1 MITTKEALQRFEET
15 ATHYIHELDQFN
27 LEQLKQKPS
36 DNEWS
41 IGQMVQHLISSALY
55 MQLRNMDQCLV
66 QNQNRLVSPTE
77 KTEDGAAVFAQGSF
91 PPIRIQVPPSAQY
104 TPEQPESKE
113 QLIRGLR
120 TVIQRMK
127 EIEPA
132 LEKASKQN
140 TVSHPRL
147 GGLCAEEWF
156 LLVEMHYRHHLLQ
169 LDRLKQGLV
178 LKRNVKTCIE
188 KEGDL
193 RYANE

>member
-1 MITTKEALQRFEET
+1 MTTKEALQRFEET
-15 ATHYIHELDQFN
+15 AIYYIHELDQFN
-27 LEQLKQKPS
+27 LDQLKQKPS

-55 MQLRNMDQCLV
+55 MQLRNLDQCLV
-66 QNQNRLVSPTE
+66 PNEELKVPQALKSEV
-77 KTEDGAAVFAQGSF
+77 GATVFGQGSF

-104 TPEQPESKE
+104 TPEQPENKE
-113 QLIRGLR
+113 QLIQGLH

-127 EIEPA
+127 EIEPI
-132 LEKASKQN
+132 LVQASKEN
-140 TVSHPRL
+140 TMPHPSF

-178 LKRNVKTCIE
+178 
-188 KEGDL
+188 
-193 RYANE
+193 

>member
-1 MITTKEALQRFEET
+1 MMITTKEALQRFEET
-15 ATHYIHELDQFN
+15 ATYYIHELDHFTM
-27 LEQLKQKPS
+27 EQLKQKPS

-55 MQLRNMDQCLV
+55 MHLRNLDQCLV
-66 QNQNRLVSPTE
+66 PSTDPSVFIAE
-77 KTEDGAAVFAQGSF
+77 KTETGIAAFAQGSF

-113 QLIRGLR
+113 QLILELH

-127 EIEPA
+127 EIEPT

-140 TVSHPRL
+140 TVSHPGF

-169 LDRLKQGLV
+169 LERLKQGLV
-178 LKRNVKTCIE
+178 RKA
-188 KEGDL
+188 D
-193 RYANE
+193 

>member
-1 MITTKEALQRFEET
+1 MMITTKEALQRFEET

-27 LEQLKQKPS
+27 MEQLKEKPS

-55 MQLRNMDQCLV
+55 MQLRNIDQCLMPS
-66 QNQNRLVSPTE
+66 QDSLVPRTE
-77 KTEDGAAVFAQGSF
+77 KTEVGAAVFAQGSF
-91 PPIRIQVPPSAQY
+91 PPIRIHVPPSPQY

-113 QLIRGLR
+113 QLIQGLH

-127 EIEPA
+127 DIEPT
-132 LEKASKQN
+132 LEKVSKEN
-140 TVSHPRL
+140 TVPHPSF
-147 GGLCAEEWF
+147 GGLYAEEWF

-178 LKRNVKTCIE
+178 REAT
-188 KEGDL
+188 
-193 RYANE
+193 

>member
-1 MITTKEALQRFEET
+1 MMITTTEALQRFEEI
-15 ATHYIHELDQFN
+15 ATHYIHELDHFN
-27 LEQLKQKPS
+27 MEQLKQKPS

-41 IGQMVQHLISSALY
+41 IGQMVQHLISSALH
-55 MQLRNMDQCLV
+55 MHIRNIDQCLV
-66 QNQNRLVSPTE
+66 LSTDPSAG
-77 KTEDGAAVFAQGSF
+77 KTEAGVTAFAQGSF

-113 QLIRGLR
+113 QLIQGLH

-127 EIEPA
+127 EIEPT

-140 TVSHPRL
+140 TVSHPGF

-169 LDRLKQGLV
+169 LERLKQGMV
-178 LKRNVKTCIE
+178 RKA
-188 KEGDL
+188 D
-193 RYANE
+193 